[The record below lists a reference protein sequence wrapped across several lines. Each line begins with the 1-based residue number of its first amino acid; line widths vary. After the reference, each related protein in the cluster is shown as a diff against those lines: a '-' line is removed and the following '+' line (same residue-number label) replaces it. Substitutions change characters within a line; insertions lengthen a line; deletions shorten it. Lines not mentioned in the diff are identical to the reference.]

1 MTVAELRTRLWIAWW
16 FAHFTAAERAG
27 HDRLVP
33 LYR

>member
-1 MTVAELRTRLWIAWW
+1 MTRAELRTRIWIAWW
-16 FAHFTAAERAG
+16 FEHFTVAERVE